1 MEAALGTGDPAPGVG
16 GGTYLLVVCRRRDA
30 EDDEDLGERW
40 GAPESLCP
48 SPCWCP
54 SRERKQEYGECY
66 QKRSE
71 CRA

>member
-1 MEAALGTGDPAPGVG
+1 VRGLTRLAKTNAGQFDRAWDQLATAG
-16 GGTYLLVVCRRRDA
+16 R
-30 EDDEDLGERW
+30 
-40 GAPESLCP
+40 LCP